1 MKAQNITI
9 DINRL
14 TVEQLH
20 QLRAMI
26 AYSGDPDWAA
36 KIAQIN
42 DREAFVEGWMS
53 EANEKAYYE
62 KWCE

>member
-14 TVEQLH
+14 TAEELRQLA
-20 QLRAMI
+20 AMI
-26 AYSGDPDWAA
+26 YNSGDSNWAA
-36 KIAQIN
+36 KVAQIN
-42 DREAFVEGWMS
+42 DREAFVEGWMT

>member
-14 TVEQLH
+14 TVEELRQLA
-20 QLRAMI
+20 AMI
-26 AYSGDPDWAA
+26 CNSGDSNWAD
-36 KIAQIN
+36 KVAQIN
-42 DREAFVEGWMS
+42 DREAFIEGWMS